1 MKKTIAA
8 ILSIL
13 MIMSMMTSTAVFAQE
28 APEAEQI
35 IDIDRA
41 DADTAPDEG
50 SYTIVDNGQPLLEVM
65 HVKEP
70 AATAAL
76 GDGST
81 SGYYTAEFMIPE
93 STSQVYLTGLTR
105 DNVSEIRQAIIE
117 SYTGGGDFDLKNL
130 GFIDAEKTREGDGDD
145 YMCWAASTA
154 NILTYTGW
162 AAQAGFDSA
171 DDLFETYIDAF
182 ENRGGNVRIA
192 TGWFINGISV
202 NTLSQPRE
210 GTGNYLPQY
219 NYRDLAEEI
228 NLRQNCAA
236 QLATVFDRLKN
247 GYGVSLSVDIY
258 NSTGYEGS
266 HAVTCWGFVTDVR
279 YPNTSKQYYQS
290 VFITDSDSDKYSVQG
305 DTDRRDADDRMSLFT
320 LEPEEQEEINTYR
333 FNITSKQT
341 AMISSAVTVMPFS
354 EEIPYETDPDAT
366 LDMINDPDIELD
378 PFVLTDDP
386 DDYSTVTTFA
396 PDTTIYYQP
405 YMMNGAKADYYGD
418 IFLRISVKDSQG
430 NEIYTKNFINH
441 NLRIP
446 ASAGLRY
453 NKDSIKSS
461 MPVGDYTITASFNAE
476 HQTTEAHYFNNT
488 RTIHF
493 KIREQYLLGDANG
506 DDVISTPDIT
516 KMQRILA
523 RMDHSMDEMM
533 RQRCDINHSGDL
545 ALPDVTI
552 LQRKLARM
560 EVAFPVGETRFY
572 D

>member
-1 MKKTIAA
+1 
-8 ILSIL
+8 
-13 MIMSMMTSTAVFAQE
+13 MSMMTSTAVFAQE
-28 APEAEQI
+28 APEAGQV

-41 DADTAPDEG
+41 DAAAALDEQ
-50 SYTIVDNGQPLLEVM
+50 SYTIVDNGQPLLEVV

-117 SYTGGGDFDLKNL
+117 SYTGGGNFDLRNL
-130 GFIDAEKTREGDGDD
+130 GFIDAEKTREGDD

-162 AAQAGFDSA
+162 AALAGFDSA

-341 AMISSAVTVMPFS
+341 AMLSAAVTVMPFS

-418 IFLRISVKDSQG
+418 IFLRISVKDSHG

-441 NLRIP
+441 GLRIP
-446 ASAGLRY
+446 SSAGLRY
-453 NKDSIKSS
+453 NKDSIKST

-493 KIREQYLLGDANG
+493 KIREQFLLGDANNDG
-506 DDVISTPDIT
+506 AISTPDIT

-523 RMDHSMDEMM
+523 RLDHSMDDMM

>member
-366 LDMINDPDIELD
+366 LDMINNPDIELD

>member
-1 MKKTIAA
+1 
-8 ILSIL
+8 
-13 MIMSMMTSTAVFAQE
+13 MSMMTSTAVFAQE
-28 APEAEQI
+28 APEAEQV
-35 IDIDRA
+35 IDIDKA
-41 DADTAPDEG
+41 DAAAALDEQ
-50 SYTIVDNGQPLLEVM
+50 SYTIVDNGQPLLEVV

-117 SYTGGGDFDLKNL
+117 SYTGGGNFDLRNL
-130 GFIDAEKTREGDGDD
+130 GFIDAEKTREGDD

-341 AMISSAVTVMPFS
+341 AMLSAAVTVMPFS

-418 IFLRISVKDSQG
+418 IFLRISVKDSHG

-441 NLRIP
+441 GLRIP
-446 ASAGLRY
+446 SSAGLRY
-453 NKDSIKSS
+453 NKDSIKST

-493 KIREQYLLGDANG
+493 KIREQFLLGDANNDG
-506 DDVISTPDIT
+506 AISTPDIT

-523 RMDHSMDEMM
+523 RLDHSMDDMM